1 MKTNNTNTF
10 RGSTPAVRKFHKKVS
25 QLISE
30 GYVAMPIHET
40 LGKEGYTPQWSDTV
54 KSFLEPVKDLNG
66 NIVPGQV
73 FSSSSVE
80 IGVSEIGT
88 ENLGYMSWGPY
99 NNLPNYVAL
108 LSSLLPYT
116 ATGNRFNTDV
126 AAGLGPRAKYRYTIT
141 VNDTLTPKEVDY
153 NDAGELIKSK
163 IYSKQKELLD
173 FYALC
178 KANGIS
184 LKGTMPDDDMVSKN
198 EISHYKNV
206 EKTLIEEIDSLKKD
220 YEIWENTSEEIKSF
234 LEESS
239 LQNVCMNLFTSMTL
253 FDICYPEIRL
263 SQGKIG
269 EKNTKWKPKVT
280 SIGFYDSV
288 ICRLEKMD
296 DNNKINYVY
305 ISNRFYDSA
314 VKDVKDQL
322 EIKAVPALD
331 PVRPLAS
338 LREKIRDARLN
349 AYFGKKR
356 NGKPVTESKP
366 TRFILPSYYPAAG
379 RPYYP
384 QPAWW
389 SIFGGSIYQY
399 ASNIISDRV
408 QAKENS
414 NMWGKVVYVHTDYL
428 AKLYSQNNIN
438 DENKRA
444 ELRNK
449 LWNSINTFLKDRSQ
463 NGSTL
468 LSFSFTG
475 TDGKE
480 HDAFRIVDIPS
491 TSKSEADAK
500 KTELQEISSIIFFS
514 MQINPALIGSVPG
527 SSSSSGGTFQRELYL
542 LKQLNMKPTQQI
554 VLSVFDVISKFN
566 EWDKHL
572 VWRIQENSLTTLDRS
587 ATGLTE
593 SQSA

>member
-1 MKTNNTNTF
+1 MKKNNTNTY
-10 RGSTPAVRKFHKKVS
+10 RGSTATVEKFHEEVS
-25 QLISE
+25 KLISE
-30 GYVAMPIHET
+30 GYVAMPMNES
-40 LGKEGYTPQWSDTV
+40 LGKKSNAPQWSDTV
-54 KSFLEPVKDLNG
+54 NTFLEPTKDVNG
-66 NIVPGQV
+66 DIVPGQV

-80 IGVSEIGT
+80 IGVSGIGT
-88 ENLGYMSWGPY
+88 ENLGYMSWGPN
-99 NNLPNYVAL
+99 NNLPNRVAL

-163 IYSKQKELLD
+163 IYAKQKELLD
-173 FYALC
+173 FYASC
-178 KANGIS
+178 KERGIT
-184 LKGTMPDDDMVSKN
+184 LKRQMSDYETVSNK
-198 EISHYKNV
+198 ELEHYKKV
-206 EKTLIEEIDSLKKD
+206 EETLIEEIDRLNKD
-220 YEIWENTSEEIKSF
+220 YEVWEKTSEEIKAF
-234 LEESS
+234 IEESS

-263 SQGKIG
+263 SQGRNG
-269 EKNTKWKPKVT
+269 ENGATWKPKVT

-288 ICRLEKMD
+288 ICRLERMD

-305 ISNRFYDSA
+305 VSNRFYDTA
-314 VKDVKDQL
+314 VKDVNDQL
-322 EIKAVPALD
+322 DIKAVPALD

-338 LREKIRDARLN
+338 LREKIRDSRLN

-356 NGKPVTESKP
+356 NGRPVTENKP

-399 ASNIISDRV
+399 AANIISDRV

-414 NMWGKVVYVHTDYL
+414 NMWGKVIYVHTEYL
-428 AKLYSQNNIN
+428 GQLYHQMNIN
-438 DENKRA
+438 DETKRA
-444 ELRNK
+444 EIRNQ
-449 LWNSINTFLKDRSQ
+449 LWNSVNTFLKDRNQ

-475 TDGKE
+475 SDGKE
-480 HDAFRIVDIPS
+480 HDAFRIVDIPA
-491 TSKSEADAK
+491 TSKSEADAQ

-527 SSSSSGGTFQRELYL
+527 SSSSSGGTYQRELYL

-554 VLSVFDVISKFN
+554 VLSVFDVVSRFN

-572 VWRIQENSLTTLDRS
+572 VWRIQENTLTTLDRS

>member
-1 MKTNNTNTF
+1 MKKNNRTIY
-10 RGSTPAVRKFHKKVS
+10 RGSTPAVRKFHKEVS

-30 GYVAMPIHET
+30 GYVALPMNET
-40 LGKEGYTPQWSDTV
+40 LEKEGKVPQWSDTV
-54 KSFLEPVKDLNG
+54 NSFLSPIKDENG
-66 NIVPGQV
+66 ENVPGQV
-73 FSSSSVE
+73 FSSSSAE
-80 IGVSEIGT
+80 IGVSGIGSK
-88 ENLGYMSWGPY
+88 NLGYMSWGPY
-99 NNLPNYVAL
+99 NNLPNYIAL

-116 ATGNRFNTDV
+116 AAGNRFNTDV
-126 AAGLGPRAKYRYTIT
+126 AAGLGPRPKYRYTIT
-141 VNDTLTPKEVDY
+141 VNDTLTPKEVDFD
-153 NDAGELIKSK
+153 DAGELIKSK
-163 IYSKQKELLD
+163 IYAKQKELVE
-173 FYALC
+173 FYASC
-178 KANGIS
+178 KEKGIS
-184 LKGTMPDDDMVSKN
+184 LKNKPANYETVSENEWQSYKDMEETLLN
-198 EISHYKNV
+198 EI
-206 EKTLIEEIDSLKKD
+206 ERLKAD
-220 YEIWENTSEEIKSF
+220 YEDWKQTSDEIKKF

-239 LQNVCMNLFTSMTL
+239 IQNVCLNLFISMTL

-263 SQGKIG
+263 SQGKNG
-269 EKNTKWKPKVT
+269 EKDTMWKPKIT
-280 SIGFYDSV
+280 SLGFYDSV
-288 ICRLEKMD
+288 ICRLERMD
-296 DNNKINYVY
+296 DDNKINYVY
-305 ISNRFYDSA
+305 VSNRFYDSA
-314 VKDVKDQL
+314 VKNINDSLD
-322 EIKAVPALD
+322 IKAVPALD

-338 LREKIRDARLN
+338 LREKIRDTRLN

-356 NGKPVTESKP
+356 DGKPVTESKP

-408 QAKENS
+408 QEKENS
-414 NMWGKVVYVHTDYL
+414 NMWGKVVYIHTDYL
-428 AKLYSQNNIN
+428 AKLYNENKIN
-438 DENKRA
+438 DEKGR
-444 ELRNK
+444 EDLRNQI
-449 LWNSINTFLKDRSQ
+449 WNSINTFLKNRSA

-514 MQINPALIGSVPG
+514 MQINPSLIGSVPG
-527 SSSSSGGTFQRELYL
+527 SSSSSGGTYQRELYL
-542 LKQLNMKPTQQI
+542 LKQINMKPTQQI
-554 VLSVFDVISKFN
+554 VLSVFDVVSKYN

-572 VWRIQENSLTTLDRS
+572 VWRIQESSLTTLDRS

>member
-1 MKTNNTNTF
+1 MKKNNTNTY
-10 RGSTPAVRKFHKKVS
+10 RGSTKAVEKFHEEVS
-25 QLISE
+25 KLISE
-30 GYVAMPIHET
+30 GYVAMPMNEN
-40 LGKEGYTPQWSDTV
+40 LGKEGNTPQWSDTV
-54 KSFLEPVKDLNG
+54 KSFLEPVKDVNG
-66 NIVPGQV
+66 DIVPGQV

-80 IGVSEIGT
+80 TNVSDIGT
-88 ENLGYMSWGPY
+88 KGLGYMSWGPY

-163 IYSKQKELLD
+163 IYAKQKELLD

-178 KANGIS
+178 KEKGIS
-184 LKGTMPDDDMVSKN
+184 LKRSMPDYETVSEN
-198 EISHYKNV
+198 EISHYKDV
-206 EKTLIEEIDSLKKD
+206 EKTLIEEIDRLNKD
-220 YEIWENTSEEIKSF
+220 YEVWKNTSEEIKSF

-269 EKNTKWKPKVT
+269 EKGSMWKPKVT

-288 ICRLEKMD
+288 ICRLERMD

-305 ISNRFYDSA
+305 VSNRFYDSA
-314 VKDVKDQL
+314 VKDVNDQI

-338 LREKIRDARLN
+338 LREKIRDERLN
-349 AYFGKKR
+349 AYFGEKR

-366 TRFILPSYYPAAG
+366 TRFILPSYYPSAG

-428 AKLYSQNNIN
+428 GQLYHQMQAN
-438 DENKRA
+438 DENKRKKIRD
-444 ELRNK
+444 ELWISVN
-449 LWNSINTFLKDRSQ
+449 NFLKDRSK

-475 TDGKE
+475 SDGKE
-480 HDAFRIVDIPS
+480 HDAFRIVDIPA
-491 TSKSEADAK
+491 TSKSEADAQ

-542 LKQLNMKPTQQI
+542 LKQLNLKPTQQI

>member
-1 MKTNNTNTF
+1 MKKNSFNTYK
-10 RGSTPAVRKFHKKVS
+10 GSTPAVEKIHEEVS
-25 QLISE
+25 QLIQE
-30 GYVAMPIHET
+30 GYVALPVSER
-40 LGKEGYTPQWSDTV
+40 LDDKGRAPQWSDAV
-54 KSFLEPVKDLNG
+54 NSLLEPAKDADG

-73 FSSSSVE
+73 FSSSSAE
-80 IGVSEIGT
+80 IGVSGIGT

-116 ATGNRFNTDV
+116 AAGNRFNSDV
-126 AAGLGPRAKYRYTIT
+126 AAGLGPRPKYRYTVT

-153 NDAGELIKSK
+153 DDAGELIKSK
-163 IYSKQKELLD
+163 IYAKQKELAE
-173 FYALC
+173 FYSSC
-178 KANGIS
+178 KEKGIS
-184 LKGTMPDDDMVSKN
+184 LEKGKSEYQPVSAQ
-198 EISHYKNV
+198 EISLYKKI
-206 EKTLIEEIDSLKKD
+206 EQTLNEEIDRLNKD
-220 YEIWENTSEEIKSF
+220 YDVWKKTSEEIKSF
-234 LEESS
+234 IEETS
-239 LQNVCMNLFTSMTL
+239 LSNVCLNLFINMML
-253 FDICYPEIRL
+253 FDICYPELRL
-263 SQGKIG
+263 SQGKNDG
-269 EKNTKWKPKVT
+269 KNSVWKPKVT

-288 ICRLEKMD
+288 ICRLERMD
-296 DNNKINYVY
+296 ENNKINYVY
-305 ISNRFYDSA
+305 VSNRFYDSA
-314 VKDVKDQL
+314 VKDVNDQL

-331 PVRPLAS
+331 PMRPLAS
-338 LREKIRDARLN
+338 LREKVRDSRLN

-356 NGKPVTESKP
+356 NGKPVTESRP
-366 TRFILPSYYPAAG
+366 TRFVLPSYYPSAG

-389 SIFGGSIYQY
+389 SIFGGSIYKY

-414 NMWGKVVYVHTDYL
+414 NMWGKVIYVHTDYL
-428 AKLYSQNNIN
+428 AQLYNQKNAN
-438 DENKRA
+438 DETTRA
-444 ELRNK
+444 QLRNQ
-449 LWNSINTFLKDRSQ
+449 LWNSINKFLKDRSQ

-491 TSKSEADAK
+491 ASKSEADAQ

-514 MQINPALIGSVPG
+514 MQIHPEQIGAVPG
-527 SSSSSGGTFQRELYL
+527 NKSASGGTYQREMYL
-542 LKQLNMKPTQQI
+542 LKQLDMKPTQQI
-554 VLSVFDVISKFN
+554 VLSAYDVASKFN

-587 ATGLTE
+587 ATGITE
-593 SQSA
+593 SQTA

>member
-40 LGKEGYTPQWSDTV
+40 LGKEGNTPQWSDTV

-184 LKGTMPDDDMVSKN
+184 LKGTMSDDDMVSKN

-514 MQINPALIGSVPG
+514 MQINPALIGSIPG